1 MKQLTLLNWI
11 VLGVGEAIIILA
23 FLLLAQNLPTDIFC
37 LDLIISMFVFALGF
51 SRIIRPMINLG
62 DRAQRETGSIGLTFT
77 ATGIYTLI
85 AILAMIAMQY
95 AGLEFKYQILIQ
107 IILGFMLLVAF
118 MTSTRI
124 NTKTV
129 EVFNHEQELQD
140 TLLASRDALRSL
152 SGRAAISADIAPAL
166 RSRIDTLTETAR
178 YISPA
183 NTHRARE
190 LENEM
195 LTQTQ
200 YLASLLSDPEANAEM
215 IERTI
220 RILENTCSERKNCYS
235 N

>member
-95 AGLEFKYQILIQ
+95 AGLEFKYQLLIQ

-152 SGRAAISADIAPAL
+152 SGQAAISADIAPAL
-166 RSRIDTLTETAR
+166 RYRIDTLTETAR

-183 NTHRARE
+183 NTRRARE